1 MNNDFFA
8 ACRVTFEYDDGE
20 KYEER
25 LEYIVFT
32 NVATH
37 SDAVRKAEEYYG
49 EDLIGITVT
58 LFEGPALQISKELY
72 DKIEET
78 GGELI

>member
-1 MNNDFFA
+1 MTNEFFA
-8 ACRVTFEYDDGE
+8 TCRVTFMYDDGD

-25 LEYIVFT
+25 VDYIVFT

-37 SDAVRKAEEYYG
+37 SDAVRKVDEYYG
-49 EDLIGITVT
+49 NDLIGVTVT
-58 LFEGPALQISKELY
+58 LFEGPALHIPKELY
-72 DKIEET
+72 DKIEKT

>member
-1 MNNDFFA
+1 MTNDFFA
-8 ACRVTFEYDDGE
+8 ACRVTFMYDDGE

-25 LEYIVFT
+25 IDYIVFT

-37 SDAVRKAEEYYG
+37 SEAVHKVEEYYG
-49 EDLIGITVT
+49 NDLIGVTVT
-58 LFEGPALQISKELY
+58 LFEGPGLLIPKELY

-78 GGELI
+78 GGELL

>member
-1 MNNDFFA
+1 M
-8 ACRVTFEYDDGE
+8 
-20 KYEER
+20 
-25 LEYIVFT
+25 
-32 NVATH
+32 
-37 SDAVRKAEEYYG
+37 RKAEEYYG
-49 EDLIGITVT
+49 DDLIGITVT

>member
-1 MNNDFFA
+1 MTNEFFA
-8 ACRVTFEYDDGE
+8 TCRVTFVYDDGE
-20 KYEER
+20 QYEER
-25 LEYIVFT
+25 IDYIVFT

-37 SDAVRKAEEYYG
+37 SDAVRKVEEYYG
-49 EDLIGITVT
+49 NDLVGVTVT
-58 LFEGPALQISKELY
+58 LFEGPALHIPKELY